1 MIREIRKRMHS
12 QKGFTLVEL
21 MVVIAIIGVLAAIAI
36 PKLSA
41 STATAKNAKLEADL
55 RTTDSMLMMYYADNK
70 AYPDSGKLTTDTKF
84 TAYFTSG
91 QVPKDAQSTPQDLSF
106 TNHANGYTLTGK
118 KADGTIMTSPGSS
131 TAPATNPP
139 AGS

>member
-55 RTTDSMLMMYYADNK
+55 RTTDSILMMYYADKK
-70 AYPDSGKLTTDTKF
+70 AYPAALTDV
-84 TAYFTSG
+84 APYFTSG
-91 QVPKDAQSTPQDLSF
+91 ELPKDAQATPVVLSY
-106 TNHANGYTLTGK
+106 TQHANGYTLTGVK
-118 KADGTIMTSPGSS
+118 SDGTVLTSPGSS
-131 TAPATNPP
+131 AAPATNPP

>member
-41 STATAKNAKLEADL
+41 STASAKNAKLEADL
-55 RTTDSMLMMYYADNK
+55 RTTDSILMLYYADNK
-70 AYPDSGKLTTDTKF
+70 AYPEDLATVKTYFSSGE
-84 TAYFTSG
+84 
-91 QVPKDAQSTPQDLSF
+91 VPKDAQSTPTDFSYDV
-106 TNHANGYTLTGK
+106 HANGYTLTGI
-118 KADGTIMTSPGSS
+118 KADGTTTLTSPGSS
-131 TAPATNPP
+131 KAPDKK
-139 AGS
+139 

>member
-55 RTTDSMLMMYYADNK
+55 RTTDSILMMYYADNK
-70 AYPDSGKLTTDTKF
+70 AYPDKLDTVKTYFSSGE
-84 TAYFTSG
+84 
-91 QVPKDAQSTPQDLSF
+91 VPKDAQSTPADLSYAV
-106 TNHANGYTLTGK
+106 HANGYTLTGI
-118 KADGTIMTSPGSS
+118 KADGTTTLTSPGSS
-131 TAPATNPP
+131 KAPDKK
-139 AGS
+139 